1 MQTYSSFFKTLSSE
15 TWRRLEVYA
24 ALLSEWNEKVNLIS
38 RKETKLFENHIL
50 PILPSAEN
58 MEVRVYIENLKSVLD
73 VGTGGGI
80 PGIPLAIL
88 FPNVSFT
95 LLDSIRKKTV
105 AVTDMAEKL
114 ALPNVQVI
122 CERLENLSEHYDA
135 CVGRGVTAFDHFVS
149 ATAKRLKSHGSVFY
163 WSGGDVE
170 TLVPQALRAHT
181 RVIDLEAFFR
191 GRYAVTKKLLW
202 YRK

>member
-50 PILPSAEN
+50 PILPSAED
-58 MEVRVYIENLKSVLD
+58 MEVRVCFEYSKSVLD

-88 FPNVSFT
+88 FPNVSFM
-95 LLDSIRKKTV
+95 D
-105 AVTDMAEKL
+105 
-114 ALPNVQVI
+114 
-122 CERLENLSEHYDA
+122 
-135 CVGRGVTAFDHFVS
+135 
-149 ATAKRLKSHGSVFY
+149 LKG
-163 WSGGDVE
+163 E
-170 TLVPQALRAHT
+170 
-181 RVIDLEAFFR
+181 
-191 GRYAVTKKLLW
+191 
-202 YRK
+202 